1 MILIVNKTKQKE
13 KKCYKKFLLPVV
25 SCPFI
30 VQFLEYLCRYFCC
43 ALYV

>member
-1 MILIVNKTKQKE
+1 MKQKQKGKE
-13 KKCYKKFLLPVV
+13 SVIKSFLLPVV

-30 VQFLEYLCRYFCC
+30 VQFFWSICVDIFCC